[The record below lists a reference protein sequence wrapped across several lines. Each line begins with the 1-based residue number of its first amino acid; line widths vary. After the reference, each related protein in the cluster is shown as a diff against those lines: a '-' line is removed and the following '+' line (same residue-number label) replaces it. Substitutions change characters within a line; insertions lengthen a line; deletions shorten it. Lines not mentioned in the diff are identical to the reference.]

1 VTLFNR
7 LRLYGLV
14 DWKRGN
20 KLYNATELLRCTGVL
35 GAGMCDVNHNPSK
48 YSPLY
53 VAEASFTGYVQQT
66 RDQFF
71 ENASFV
77 KLREISAT
85 YTLPDR
91 LLPGVQGASV
101 TLAGREL
108 GLWTKYRGPDPEI
121 NANAAG
127 LVALDQGVI
136 PPLSRI
142 TATLNLTF

>member
-1 VTLFNR
+1 
-7 LRLYGLV
+7 
-14 DWKRGN
+14 
-20 KLYNATELLRCTGVL
+20 
-35 GAGMCDVNHNPSK
+35 MCDEKHNPSK